1 LFNYTYLEQVKNT
14 LTMIE
19 ESELI
24 DFHKEI
30 ANRQRNAYNR
40 MRTDINFLKDNL
52 LIEIDYKQKIILGKS
67 PRQRS
72 MDFYDENM
80 PQRSFLGLGIYYI
93 EKLDGDETIKCLNMD
108 LVFHHSAQTCVE
120 TIKGIEFARIQ
131 EVFRKIDKKYW
142 TIWTDCGNHFR

>member
-40 MRTDINFLKDNL
+40 MRTDINFLK
-52 LIEIDYKQKIILGKS
+52 EKS
-67 PRQRS
+67 FQV
-72 MDFYDENM
+72 
-80 PQRSFLGLGIYYI
+80 I
-93 EKLDGDETIKCLNMD
+93 
-108 LVFHHSAQTCVE
+108 VFKFS
-120 TIKGIEFARIQ
+120 I
-131 EVFRKIDKKYW
+131 
-142 TIWTDCGNHFR
+142 